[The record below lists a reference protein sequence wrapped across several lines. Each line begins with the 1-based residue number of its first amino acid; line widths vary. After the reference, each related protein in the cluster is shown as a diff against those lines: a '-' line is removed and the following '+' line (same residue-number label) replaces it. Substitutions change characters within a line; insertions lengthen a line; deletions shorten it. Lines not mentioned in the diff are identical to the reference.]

1 MNASPR
7 FLGKK
12 CQLAPGLTGPS
23 EPKRIPEPTLWL
35 GDPLGSHRLIRP
47 MASRGGLCANVR
59 RRRTTMWNV

>member
-1 MNASPR
+1 TSYGR
-7 FLGKK
+7 DGS
-12 CQLAPGLTGPS
+12 GLTGPN

-59 RRRTTMWNV
+59 RRRTTMWDV